1 MPKGRVWVA
10 GWLVFVLAI
19 LAWVVAR
26 QTSGVVTATALGS
39 LRDER
44 ATLEAR
50 AADLVARIRDARSRR
65 VLIPRAEALG
75 LRLPSDSEIVILQ
88 TPARLPPR

>member
-1 MPKGRVWVA
+1 MARGRVWIA
-10 GWLVFVLAI
+10 GWLLFVLAI

-26 QTSGVVTATALGS
+26 QTSGVVTASALAA

-44 ATLEAR
+44 TTLEAR
-50 AADLVARIRDARSRR
+50 AADLTARIREGRSRR

-75 LRLPSDSEIVILQ
+75 LRMPSDSDIVILQ
-88 TPARLPPR
+88 HPAR